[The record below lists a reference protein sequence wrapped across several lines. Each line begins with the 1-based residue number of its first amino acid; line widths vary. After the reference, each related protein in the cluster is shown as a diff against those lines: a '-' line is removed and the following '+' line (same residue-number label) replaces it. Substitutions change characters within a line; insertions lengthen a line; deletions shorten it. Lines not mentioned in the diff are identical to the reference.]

1 MQRNQAATR
10 SDVGQQPKIIS
21 ILGQPCPPV
30 RHRTAGQGNPARD
43 ACGLARAIC
52 VVAGFLTLA
61 FATATSAQEMRARS
75 VLEQAAEAMGGLE
88 RLQDLDNLVLTGFGQ
103 RLYYQG
109 GGNITGD
116 AKAPPKWQSIVDVQR
131 SFDLQGERAIYQER
145 WAQEFPFAGFFGLN
159 FARNSA
165 LQTGGALLDHP
176 LAALLEALDAET
188 RFGAVSTEDG
198 TIVVQFTAE
207 GATSPAWIGIDPV
220 THLPRFTRWIAPSV
234 NLGDLTTTA
243 WFTGY
248 TPVEGVQLPMGLM
261 HELDWRDQVSL
272 MFQVDSYRID
282 VPAAQLPAFPAPS
295 AAPATGTAPSAQVT
309 SVGAGGWDVRVGT
322 AGGPVIEFADRL
334 VMFEAYGGEA
344 QTLARIDAAN
354 ALVPGKEVE
363 AVIVSH
369 HHFDHTGG
377 LRAAISRGLEV
388 ISQRGNEG
396 IIREM
401 VERPAIH
408 YPDTLAKNPHPLV
421 FTPVDDKLVLEDATQ
436 RLEIYRVVEHSHM
449 PDAVFAYLPA
459 ERLMMEGDL
468 GDEAWQLH
476 WWGSAYAANIAHYGI
491 DPERNIA
498 VHGTGPLSIEQTL
511 ANNRRQIE
519 AAVEYCRTTEQ
530 GGRFVFGCPAQYDT
544 RGPVTL
550 RPR

>member
-1 MQRNQAATR
+1 MRSLRYLVGLLALACAAT
-10 SDVGQQPKIIS
+10 G
-21 ILGQPCPPV
+21 
-30 RHRTAGQGNPARD
+30 A
-43 ACGLARAIC
+43 
-52 VVAGFLTLA
+52 
-61 FATATSAQEMRARS
+61 SAQEERARAM
-75 VLEQAAEAMGGLE
+75 LEQAAEAMGGLE
-88 RLQDLDNLVLTGFGQ
+88 KLQALDNMVLTGFGQ
-103 RLYYQG
+103 RVYYQG
-109 GGNITGD
+109 GGNVTGD
-116 AKAPPKWQSIVDVQR
+116 PQAPPKWQALADVQR
-131 SFDLQGERAIYQER
+131 TFDLKGERAVYQER

-165 LQTGGALLDHP
+165 VQIGSQLLDHP
-176 LAALLEALDAET
+176 LPTLLEALDAET
-188 RFGAVSTEDG
+188 KLGAVSTQDG
-198 TIVVQFTAE
+198 VIVVQFTPE
-207 GATSPAWIGIDPV
+207 GATSPAWLGIDQA
-220 THLPRFTRWIAPSV
+220 THLPKFTRWIAPHA

-248 TPVEGVQLPMGLM
+248 TPVEGVQLPLGLM
-261 HELDWRDQVSL
+261 QELDWRDQVSL
-272 MFQVDSYRID
+272 MFQVDSYRVD
-282 VPAAQLPAFPAPS
+282 VAAAELPPAPVTTVG
-295 AAPATGTAPSAQVT
+295 APPTPEAQVAK
-309 SVGAGGWDVRVGT
+309 VGDGVWDVRVGT

-354 ALVPGKEVE
+354 ALVTGKTVE

-377 LRAAISRGLEV
+377 LRAAVSRGLEV

-401 VERPAIH
+401 ATRPAFH
-408 YPDTLAKNPHPLV
+408 YPDALARNPHELV
-421 FTPVDDKLVLEDATQ
+421 FTPVDDKLVLEDRTR
-436 RLEIYRVVEHSHM
+436 RLEIYRVVEHAHM

-476 WWGSAYAANIAHYGI
+476 WWGSALAANIAHYGI

-498 VHGTGPLSIEQTL
+498 VHGTGPLSIQQTL
-511 ANNRRQIE
+511 ANNQRQID
-519 AAVEYCRTTEQ
+519 AAVEWCRTTEA
-530 GGRFVFGCPAQYDT
+530 GGRFVFGCPVQYDA

-550 RPR
+550 TPR